1 MCQQCVN
8 NLIDLLPDEMTW
20 DERMDVLWN
29 QTAFPAGDANTIE
42 RQLKEFVQTRPA
54 PKEPE

>member
-29 QTAFPAGDANTIE
+29 QTAFPAGDANTVE
-42 RQLKEFVQTRPA
+42 RQLKEFVQDRR
-54 PKEPE
+54 EPS